1 MPEFADITF
10 PQGFLWGCATSSH
23 QVEGNCTN
31 NDWWA
36 WEQEG
41 GHIRDGSVSGLACDH
56 YNRFEEDF
64 ALAQELGHNAHRI
77 SIEWSR
83 IEPEEGRWDMAEVD
97 HYRRVLESMH
107 RHGLTPFVTL
117 HHFTNPLWFRDRG
130 GWLDPQAPDLLA
142 RYAGFMARELGELVP
157 FWLTINEPMI
167 TVAVGYL
174 VGYFPPCQRD
184 MDQAMTVARQ
194 LLLAH
199 GRMYQAIH
207 EATTHHPQVGIVMAM
222 IDYQPKDPHSAADRR
237 VAQMA
242 DDLMNEYFLA
252 GIDRGLIPPP
262 AGLGQE
268 TPGLKRTWDVIGLN
282 YYARAL
288 MSERTLASR
297 RLFGEPPPGA
307 ELSLMG
313 WEVHPEGFYRLLKR
327 LQTYGRPIYVTENG
341 ISTLD
346 DDQRCRYLLRHLGE
360 MRRAMG
366 EGVDVRGYLHW
377 TLMDNFEWAEGYRQK
392 FGMVAMDPD
401 TREREPKPSAYL
413 YRDIARANAVAAEQ
427 FEEYLAQAG
436 P

>member
-1 MPEFADITF
+1 MPQFADITF

-56 YNRFEEDF
+56 YNRFQKDF

-107 RHGLTPFVTL
+107 RHGLTPFVSL

-142 RYAGFMARELGELVP
+142 RYAGFMARELGDMVP

-167 TVAVGYL
+167 TVAAGYL
-174 VGYFPPCQRD
+174 FGVFPPCQRA
-184 MDQAMTVARQ
+184 MPQAMVAARH

-222 IDYQPKDPHSAADRR
+222 SYYQPKDPHSEGDRR
-237 VAQMA
+237 AAQMA
-242 DDLMNEYFLA
+242 DDLMNEYFLS
-252 GIDRGLIPPP
+252 GIDRGLIPSPV
-262 AGLGQE
+262 GQGQE
-268 TPGLKRTWDVIGLN
+268 APGLKGAWDLIGIN
-282 YYARAL
+282 YYSRTVL
-288 MSERTLASR
+288 SETTLASGS
-297 RLFGEPPPGA
+297 LFGEPPPGA

-313 WEVHPEGFYRLLKR
+313 WEVYPEGFYRFLKR
-327 LQTYGRPIYVTENG
+327 LQAYGQPIYVTENG

-346 DDQRCRYLLRHLGE
+346 DDQRCRYLLRHLRE
-360 MRRAMG
+360 MQRAIS

-377 TLMDNFEWAEGYRQK
+377 SLVDNFEWAEGYSQK
-392 FGMVAMDPD
+392 FGIVALEPD
-401 TREREPKPSAYL
+401 TLERRPRPSAYL
-413 YRDIARANAVAAEQ
+413 YRDIARANAVTAEQ
-427 FEEYLAQAG
+427 FGKYLA
-436 P
+436 

>member
-56 YNRFEEDF
+56 YHRFEEDF
-64 ALAQELGHNAHRI
+64 ALAKELGHNAHRI

-117 HHFTNPLWFRDRG
+117 HHFCNPLWLRDRG
-130 GWLDPQAPDLLA
+130 GWLDPQAPELIA
-142 RYAGFMARELGELVP
+142 RYAGFMARELGDLVP

-167 TVAVGYL
+167 VVAAGYL
-174 VGYFPPCQRD
+174 FGVFPPCRQD
-184 MDQAMTVARQ
+184 MAQAMTAARHF
-194 LLLAH
+194 LLAH

-222 IDYQPKDPHSAADRR
+222 EYFQPKDPDSEGDRR
-237 VAQMA
+237 ATQMA
-242 DDLMNEYFLA
+242 DDLMNEYFMA

-262 AGLGQE
+262 AGQGQE
-268 TPGLKRTWDVIGLN
+268 VPSVKGTWDLIGFN
-282 YYARAL
+282 YYSRHM
-288 MSERTLASR
+288 MSEMSLASAS
-297 RLFGEPPPGA
+297 LVGEPPPDA
-307 ELSLMG
+307 ELCLMG
-313 WEVHPEGFYRLLKR
+313 WEVYPEGFYRLLKR
-327 LQTYGRPIYVTENG
+327 LQAYGQPIYITENG

-346 DDQRCRYLLRHLGE
+346 DDQRCRYLLRHLRE
-360 MRRAMG
+360 MQRAIS

-377 TLMDNFEWAEGYRQK
+377 SLTDNFEWAEGYYQK
-392 FGMVAMDPD
+392 FGIVAMDPQ
-401 TREREPKPSAYL
+401 TREREPRPSAYL
-413 YRDIARANAVAAEQ
+413 LRDIARANAITAEQ
-427 FEEYLAQAG
+427 FQKYLA
-436 P
+436 